1 MKKYLMLSVL
11 VLAGCATAASYNRGC
26 FQEYPDFNAAVECT
40 KQKMNND
47 PRVHLPTNQGFIN
60 SLFPFMDMVA
70 AEVKSGKLSA
80 DKGQYLIAEKINELD
95 AAQRA
100 DILSN
105 GANSGNKST
114 MTNCHVVGNT
124 VNCHSF

>member
-1 MKKYLMLSVL
+1 LFCL
-11 VLAGCATAASYNRGC
+11 VCGVHRPFLRYVHIVVFINAWFVKQDSYIR
-26 FQEYPDFNAAVECT
+26 EC
-40 KQKMNND
+40 
-47 PRVHLPTNQGFIN
+47 VVSLHLPTNQGFVN

-95 AAQRA
+95 AAQRSS
-100 DILSN
+100 IVTNNKSN
-105 GANSGNKST
+105 NST

>member
-1 MKKYLMLSVL
+1 MRKYLLLSAVIL
-11 VLAGCATAASYNRGC
+11 SGCATAASYNRGC
-26 FQEYPDFNAAVECT
+26 FQEHQDFNAAVECT

-47 PRVHLPTNQGFIN
+47 PRVHLPTNQGFVN

-95 AAQRA
+95 AAQRSS
-100 DILSN
+100 IVTNNKSN
-105 GANSGNKST
+105 NST

>member
-1 MKKYLMLSVL
+1 
-11 VLAGCATAASYNRGC
+11 
-26 FQEYPDFNAAVECT
+26 
-40 KQKMNND
+40 MNND
-47 PRVHLPTNQGFIN
+47 PRVHLPTNQSFVN
-60 SLFPFMDMVA
+60 ALFPFMDMIA

-95 AAQRA
+95 TAQRA
-100 DILSN
+100 SILSN
-105 GANSGNKST
+105 TTNSSDKST

>member
-11 VLAGCATAASYNRGC
+11 VLTGCATAASYNRGC
-26 FQEYPDFNAAVECT
+26 FQEYQDFNAAVECT

-47 PRVHLPTNQGFIN
+47 PRVHLPTNQSFVGT
-60 SLFPFMDMVA
+60 LFPFMDIIA
-70 AEVKSGKLSA
+70 AEVKSGKLSE

-95 AAQRA
+95 TAQRA
-100 DILSN
+100 SMLSN
-105 GANSGNKST
+105 TSNSSNKST

>member
-1 MKKYLMLSVL
+1 MNKYLMLSVL
-11 VLAGCATAASYNRGC
+11 ILAGCATAASYNRGC
-26 FQEYPDFNAAVECT
+26 FQEHQGFNAAVECT

-47 PRVHLPTNQGFIN
+47 PRVNLPTNQGFVN

-95 AAQRA
+95 AGQRA
-100 DILSN
+100 SILRN
-105 GANSGNKST
+105 NVNSSNKSI